1 MQRINVP
8 YQKDWAWNQQKSEL
22 CASRHNVY
30 HQEYHQVP
38 LLLICVK
45 YFKIGL
51 GEKLR
56 FWFINK
62 YNVSFWNKYS

>member
-1 MQRINVP
+1 MFLI
-8 YQKDWAWNQQKSEL
+8 KKTWHGTSKK
-22 CASRHNVY
+22 ASRHNVY

>member
-1 MQRINVP
+1 MFLI
-8 YQKDWAWNQQKSEL
+8 KKTGHGTSKK
-22 CASRHNVY
+22 ASRHNVY

-56 FWFINK
+56 F
-62 YNVSFWNKYS
+62 